1 MEHFSASFRE
11 PWFTKTGEVRA
22 KKGYKILYESEIP
35 PEFIKEGYFLP
46 VWIIA
51 NVQETDEDQV
61 WLSDVEVL
69 NEFMDTESKELV
81 DAMPMEVQ
89 LGEFYQV
96 PGLGC

>member
-1 MEHFSASFRE
+1 MECFRASFRE

-51 NVQETDEDQV
+51 NVQETDQV

>member
-1 MEHFSASFRE
+1 MDGFA
-11 PWFTKTGEVRA
+11 FTV
-22 KKGYKILYESEIP
+22 
-35 PEFIKEGYFLP
+35 
-46 VWIIA
+46 
-51 NVQETDEDQV
+51 NVQETDQV

>member
-1 MEHFSASFRE
+1 MAERKE
-11 PWFTKTGEVRA
+11 PPWSTLEPVLGNLGSQRLEKLGPR
-22 KKGYKILYESEIP
+22 K
-35 PEFIKEGYFLP
+35 EFIKEGYFLP